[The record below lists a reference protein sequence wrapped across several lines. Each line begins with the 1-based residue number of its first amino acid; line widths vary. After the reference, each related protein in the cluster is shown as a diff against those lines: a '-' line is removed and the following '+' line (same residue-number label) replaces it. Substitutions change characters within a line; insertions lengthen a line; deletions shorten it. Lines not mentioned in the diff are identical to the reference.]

1 MAHIKHNMYSARD
14 QDRFALCA
22 ESKQVLD
29 LAKHTVETAIEQGEE
44 MAIRIMEANNA

>member
-1 MAHIKHNMYSARD
+1 MYSTRD

-29 LAKHTVETAIEQGEE
+29 LAKHAVETAIEQGEG